1 VKKRSENSEP
11 ESSIE
16 ENLVTEAPSST
27 RLFDNEPNTPE
38 AAGNA
43 TEGKTAAK
51 QSPKRK
57 VNLTDFAT
65 PASAV
70 SAFCR
75 AVLLQVVPPQFFG
88 DGPEGLANRKI
99 IMKHVDSFIKMRR
112 FESPSLHEV
121 CSGLKVRSHCHYDDM
136 LLKKKL

>member
-1 VKKRSENSEP
+1 M
-11 ESSIE
+11 
-16 ENLVTEAPSST
+16 TQAPSST
-27 RLFDNEPNTPE
+27 RLFNNKPDTPE

-43 TEGKTAAK
+43 TKGEPAARRG
-51 QSPKRK
+51 PKRK

-75 AVLLQVVPPQFFG
+75 AVLLKLVPPQFFG
-88 DGPEGLANRKI
+88 DGLEGLANRKI
-99 IMKHVDSFIKMRR
+99 IMKHVDTFIRMRR

-121 CSGLKVRSHCHYDDM
+121 CSGLKVRSRRHYDDM
-136 LLKKKL
+136 LLTKSIDHSHLLASTPEAAEFIRL